1 MFFSEY
7 SFYEELRVFI
17 NKINK
22 FSNIIN
28 IIYNNIRNDSPT
40 FYTQFKPTDKNDMK
54 SCISMPT

>member
-1 MFFSEY
+1 MFFSDY

-40 FYTQFKPTDKNDMK
+40 FYTQCKPTDKNDMK
-54 SCISMPT
+54 SCISTPT